1 MFFHFFNRFKAS
13 FANFVS
19 SIKMCHVNSE
29 FIYVGGVGNKNEYQG
44 LECYEGWMERE
55 IKYHHRKGGLFRLE

>member
-44 LECYEGWMERE
+44 LECYEG
-55 IKYHHRKGGLFRLE
+55 